1 MSTMPMRPAEMEAR
15 GSAVIGKSV
24 LVKGQVMSREDLF
37 VDGEVDGSVEMQEHK
52 LTIGPNGKVQA
63 GIKAREV
70 VVLGSVTGN
79 VDAADKIEIRREAR
93 LVGDI
98 RTARIV
104 IEEGAYFKGS
114 VDITRTEP
122 AKQAPKVQAAAAA
135 PASAPAAA
143 PVSAGTDAKR

>member
-1 MSTMPMRPAEMEAR
+1 MSTMPMRPAETEAR
-15 GSAVIGKSV
+15 GAAMIGKSV
-24 LVKGQVMSREDLF
+24 LVNGQVMSREDLY
-37 VDGEVDGSVEMQEHK
+37 VDGEVDGSIEMQEHK
-52 LTIGPNGKVQA
+52 LTVGPNGKVQA

-70 VVLGSVTGN
+70 VVIGSVNGN
-79 VDAADKIEIRREAR
+79 VDASDKIEIRRDAR

-122 AKQAPKVQAAAAA
+122 AKQQAKPAAA
-135 PASAPAAA
+135 PAPAPATAAPAAA
-143 PVSAGTDAKR
+143 GVDAKR